1 MMKEGDVILT
11 PVPQADGTIKTRPA
25 VILREMPPYKDFLVS
40 TQLHQVKMN
49 KTIEAIFDG
58 KVLRPKDALTLEPN
72 TRVRITIEPV
82 EPMIKGAVSFLDT
95 ALSLKLDGPND

>member
-1 MMKEGDVILT
+1 M
-11 PVPQADGTIKTRPA
+11 
-25 VILREMPPYKDFLVS
+25 S
-40 TQLHQVKMN
+40 

-82 EPMIKGAVSFLDT
+82 EPTTKGAVSFLDT
-95 ALSLKLDGPND
+95 AISLKLDGPPDWAVNIDNYLYSGEHQHES